1 MAAGSIADAEA
12 DIEGDASIE
21 GAVLSS
27 VVVPPEVVPP
37 EHAVRAKAEPRTR
50 ARPATTGFLL
60 VSMTF
65 LRNRSDRV
73 CDPSR
78 TPRCEGRFA
87 VERLTQGLRDP
98 PGNGLR
104 NVSHPVVPRHP
115 ETEKAQIS
123 GL

>member
-1 MAAGSIADAEA
+1 LAAGSIALDDIDGEA
-12 DIEGDASIE
+12 DIEGIA
-21 GAVLSS
+21 LSS
-27 VVVPPEVVPP
+27 VVEPPEVVPP

-65 LRNRSDRV
+65 LRNHPDRV
-73 CDPSR
+73 CDPSG

-98 PGNGLR
+98 LGIGLR
-104 NVSHPVVPRHP
+104 NVADSTGRRHS
-115 ETEKAQIS
+115 EGFKSLVKRE
-123 GL
+123 

>member
-1 MAAGSIADAEA
+1 MEAGSMVPEEAEADGEA
-12 DIEGDASIE
+12 DIEGIDE
-21 GAVLSS
+21 DSS

-73 CDPSR
+73 CDPSG

-98 PGNGLR
+98 RGIGLR
-104 NVSHPVVPRHP
+104 IMGNRPG
-115 ETEKAQIS
+115 K
-123 GL
+123 